1 MTAVTPVPDLQHA
14 LHASAAIRID
24 AVADPAAIEDSSL
37 KHRAD
42 ALNAVSRFMTM
53 LYKYEAQPVPV
64 QEAGASLQVAAPA
77 EAASIRPHRPAA
89 AFTGRTASHE
99 PAPAVNR
106 HERRK
111 RERLL
116 RRSS

>member
-14 LHASAAIRID
+14 LHASAAILID
-24 AVADPAAIEDSSL
+24 AVADPAAIENSSL

-42 ALNAVSRFMTM
+42 ALNAVGRFMTM
-53 LYKYEAQPVPV
+53 LYKYEVQPVPV
-64 QEAGASLQVAAPA
+64 QDAGEPAPVAAS
-77 EAASIRPHRPAA
+77 AAAAGIRPHAPTAA
-89 AFTGRTASHE
+89 LAGRAASHE

>member
-14 LHASAAIRID
+14 LHASAAILID

-64 QEAGASLQVAAPA
+64 AATA
-77 EAASIRPHRPAA
+77 AAASIRPHRPAA